1 MNGSI
6 EKNPSIG
13 VYKDL
18 REKDREYFWIRNRKS
33 IILDIIKTLA
43 AAFLGTVLFPVGI
56 IFFFYFYQNKPKI
69 YSFFILAVTLAFSNL
84 VPLIFRLYYL
94 LLEAIEFSKIYT

>member
-18 REKDREYFWIRNRKS
+18 REKEKEYFWIRNRKS
-33 IILDIIKTLA
+33 IILDTIKTLL
-43 AAFLGTVLFPVGI
+43 AAFCGAAFFPLGI

-69 YSFFILAVTLAFSNL
+69 YSIFILLVTLSFSNL
-84 VPLIFRLYYL
+84 VPLMFRLYAL
-94 LLEAIEFSKIYT
+94 LLEAIEFSKIYN